1 MKERVLV
8 LLACLFASFTLA
20 MGQTRRVTGNVVDE
34 AGSPIIG
41 ASVLVK
47 GTNTGTIT
55 DVEGNFVLA
64 AVPTSAN
71 TLVVSFVGYSTQE
84 VAISS
89 NMTVIMAADN
99 EMLDEVIVVG
109 YGTQRKKDVTSSIAR
124 VGGDDLANL
133 ATSSFDTQ
141 LAGRAAGVQV
151 LTPSGILGSTPT
163 YRIRGVAT
171 VNSGT
176 QPLIV
181 VDGMPIVSGNIAEGS
196 ASYNA
201 MTDINPAD
209 IESVE
214 ILKDGAATAIYGS
227 RAANGV
233 VLITTKKGKV
243 GQTKV
248 TYDGMFTVASPY
260 KTHDLLNASE
270 FVTIMGEL
278 YGNWDMESP
287 ARNTGVDTDWMKEV
301 FRTGFQHS
309 HTINASGGTEK
320 SQYYFSLGFTNQ
332 EGIIRANDLRRYNVK
347 ANLTQEV
354 NKWVKVGIDIQ
365 ANKSNISGWS
375 TNGSNSLS
383 GAGYG
388 AIAMLPN
395 VPVYDANDPTG
406 YNIDAQNRKALGR
419 GGNETYIDNSI
430 PNIVWVLD
438 QNKNT
443 TENLHVMA
451 NAYVDVTLPIKGL
464 TYRMQGSENIS
475 KVMSRTFWNPDSGDG
490 YSYGGILDES
500 YGNNRDWNWQNIL
513 NYNATFGKHNIAATA
528 VMEYTKN
535 HYDFTEA
542 EVMELSDAY
551 FTKHIISN
559 TYGQQYAYGSETE
572 YGLASYMLRA
582 NYNYNST
589 YYLGA
594 SIRRDGL
601 SKLHKDSRWGTF
613 WGVSGAYRIS
623 NEKFYV
629 NSPLKK
635 VLNDL
640 RIRASYATL
649 GNSNIGS
656 GNFPYL
662 GTYGAGKY
670 GAQNSIGWTQ
680 MGNSKLKWE
689 TTETFD
695 IGVDGALFDGRLN
708 FEFAY
713 WQKNSK
719 DLVMNVP
726 TPPSLGI
733 PNNRY
738 ADNIGKIKNSGIE
751 FTLGAYI
758 FQNRDFTWKADLNFS
773 TLKNTVKSLYGGN
786 DIINS
791 YTIIREGESYNAIY
805 GYEYYGVNKVNGNPI
820 WVKADGSLVQFD
832 TFGDYDYHVYDPSN
846 PSDVSQDSSLSPSS
860 DRKVLGNS
868 IPTWYG
874 GLTNTFTW
882 KNFDA
887 SIFIRFS
894 GGNKIMNVD
903 RQEMLLNLGFEN
915 QGKEI
920 LGRWQS
926 EANPGDGMTPKIGYK
941 DGDYLFNND
950 LADSHFVENGAYLK
964 LATVTLGYTFPKKW
978 LAPLGVTKARV
989 YVQGQ
994 NLLTLTGFK
1003 GLDPETF
1010 ATDTSFEYASMPA
1023 QRSFTLGVNV
1033 TF

>member
-20 MGQTRRVTGNVVDE
+20 MAQTRRVTGTVVDE
-34 AGSPIIG
+34 AGDPIIG

-64 AVPTSAN
+64 TVPTSAN
-71 TLVVSFVGYSTQE
+71 TLVVSFVGYATQE
-84 VAISS
+84 VAIAS
-89 NMTVIMAADN
+89 NVTVILASDN
-99 EMLDEVIVVG
+99 ELLDEVIVVG
-109 YGTQRKKDVTSSIAR
+109 YGTQRKKDVTSSISR
-124 VGGDDLANL
+124 VGGDELANL
-133 ATSSFDTQ
+133 ATASFDTQ

-151 LTPSGILGSTPT
+151 MTPSGILGSTPT
-163 YRIRGVAT
+163 YRIRGVSS

-181 VDGMPIVSGNIAEGS
+181 VDGMPVTSGDISEGS

-201 MTDINPAD
+201 MTDINPSD

-248 TYDGMFTVASPY
+248 SYDGMFSWGSAA
-260 KTHDLLNASE
+260 KTYDLLNAKE
-270 FVTIMGEL
+270 FVEIQDEL
-278 YGNWDMESP
+278 FGNWGMESP
-287 ARNTGVDTDWMKEV
+287 ARNTGVETDWMKEV
-301 FRTGFQHS
+301 FKTGFQHS

-320 SQYYFSLGFTNQ
+320 SQYYFSLGYTNQ
-332 EGIIRANDLRRYNVK
+332 EGIILSNNLRRFNVK
-347 ANLTQEV
+347 GNLTQDL
-354 NKWVKVGIDIQ
+354 NKWVKVGLDIQ
-365 ANKSNISGWS
+365 ANKSEISGWS

-388 AIAMLPN
+388 AITMLPN
-395 VPVYDANDPTG
+395 VPVMNPNDPTG
-406 YNIDAQNRKALGR
+406 YNIDAENRKALGR
-419 GGNETYIDNSI
+419 GGNADYIDNGI
-430 PNIVWVLD
+430 PNIVWVLE

-451 NAYVDVTLPIKGL
+451 NAFVEVQLPLKGL
-464 TYRMQGSENIS
+464 SYRMQGSENIS
-475 KVMSRTFWNPDSGDG
+475 KVMSRTWWDPDSGDG
-490 YSYGGILDES
+490 MSYGGILDES

-513 NYNATFGKHNIAATA
+513 NYNASFGNHNISATA
-528 VMEYTKN
+528 VMEYSKS
-535 HYDFTEA
+535 HYDFTEG
-542 EVMELSDAY
+542 EVEELSDKY
-551 FTKHIISN
+551 FSQHIISN
-559 TYGQQYAYGSETE
+559 TYGQQYVYGSTTD
-572 YGLASYMLRA
+572 YGLASYLLRA
-582 NYNYNST
+582 NYNYASK
-589 YYLGA
+589 YYIGA

-629 NSPLKK
+629 NSPLKA

-640 RIRASYATL
+640 RFRASYATL

-662 GTYGAGKY
+662 GMYGAGKY
-670 GAQNSIGWTQ
+670 GTQNTIGWTQ
-680 MGNSKLKWE
+680 MGNNNLKWE

-695 IGVDGALFDGRLN
+695 LGIDGALFDGRLN

-726 TPPSLGI
+726 TSPALGI
-733 PNNRY
+733 PSNRY

-758 FQNRDFTWKADLNFS
+758 IQNRDFTWHADFNFS
-773 TLKNTVKSLYGGN
+773 TLKNRVQRLYGGN
-786 DIINS
+786 DIINA
-791 YTIIREGESYNAIY
+791 YTIIREGESYNALY
-805 GYEYYGVNKVNGNPI
+805 GYEYYGVNKTNGNPI

-832 TFGDYDYHVYDPSN
+832 TFGDYDYHVYDPAN
-846 PSDVSQDSSLSPSS
+846 PSDVSQPSVLNAS
-860 DRKVLGNS
+860 TDRKVLGNS
-868 IPTWYG
+868 IPTWFG
-874 GLTNTFTW
+874 GFNNQFTW

-887 SIFIRFS
+887 SVFIRFS
-894 GGNKIMNVD
+894 GGNKIMNND
-903 RQEMLLNLGFEN
+903 RAQQLLNLGFSN

-926 EANPGDGMTPKIGYK
+926 EANPGDGMMPKIGYK
-941 DGDYLFNND
+941 DGDYLFNQQST
-950 LADSHFVENGAYLK
+950 DSHFVEDGKYLK
-964 LATVTLGYTFPKKW
+964 LASVTIGYTFPRKW
-978 LAPLGVTKARV
+978 LSSLGVSKARV

-994 NLLTLTGFK
+994 NLLTWTGFK

-1010 ATDTSFEYASMPA
+1010 ATDTGWGSTSMPQ
-1023 QRSFTLGVNV
+1023 QRTYTVGVNV

>member
-20 MGQTRRVTGNVVDE
+20 MGQTRRVTGTVVDE
-34 AGSPIIG
+34 AGAPIIG

-71 TLVVSFVGYSTQE
+71 TLVVSFVGFSTQE
-84 VAISS
+84 VAISN

-124 VGGDDLANL
+124 VGGDEIANL
-133 ATSSFDTQ
+133 VSSSFDTQ

-151 LTPSGILGSTPT
+151 ISPNGILGSTPT
-163 YRIRGVAT
+163 YRIRGIAT

-181 VDGMPIVSGNIAEGS
+181 VDGLPVASGNISEGS
-196 ASYNA
+196 VGYNA
-201 MTDINPAD
+201 MSDINPND

-248 TYDGMFTVASPY
+248 TYDGTFSWGSAA
-260 KTHDLLNASE
+260 KTWDLLNAKE

-278 YGNWDMESP
+278 YGNWGMDSP
-287 ARNTGVDTDWMKEV
+287 ARETGVDTDWMDAV
-301 FRTGFQHS
+301 YRTGFQHS
-309 HTINASGGTEK
+309 HTMSASGGTEK
-320 SQYYFSLGFTNQ
+320 SQYYFSLGYTNQ
-332 EGIIRANDLRRYNVK
+332 QGIIRGNDLRRFNVK
-347 ANLTQEV
+347 ANLTQEL
-354 NKWVKVGIDIQ
+354 NKWVKVGLDIQ
-365 ANKSNISGWS
+365 ANKSTITGWS

-388 AIAMLPN
+388 SIAMLPN
-395 VPVYDANDPTG
+395 VPVMNPQDPTG

-438 QNKNT
+438 QNDNNT
-443 TENLHVMA
+443 SNIHVLA
-451 NAYVDVTLPIKGL
+451 NAFAEITLPLKGL
-464 TYRMQGSENIS
+464 TFRTQASEAIS
-475 KVMSRTFWNPDSGDG
+475 KVKSLTYWNPASGDG

-500 YGNNRDWNWQNIL
+500 YGNTRDWNWQNIL
-513 NYNATFGKHNIAATA
+513 SYNNSFGDHNISATA

-535 HYDFTEA
+535 HYDYNEG
-542 EVMELSDAY
+542 EVMELSDTY

-559 TYGQQYAYGSETE
+559 TYGQQYVYGSETE
-572 YGLASYMLRA
+572 YGLTSYLLRA
-582 NYNYNST
+582 NYNYASK
-589 YYLGA
+589 YYIGA

-601 SKLHKDSRWGTF
+601 SKLHKDNRWGTF

-629 NSPLKK
+629 NSSLKN

-662 GTYGAGKY
+662 GLYGAGKY

-680 MGNSKLKWE
+680 MGNDKLKWE

-695 IGVDGALFDGRLN
+695 IGLDGALFDGRLN

-713 WQKNSK
+713 FQKNSK

-738 ADNIGKIKNSGIE
+738 ADNVGKIKNSGIE
-751 FTLGAYI
+751 ITLGAYI
-758 FQNRDFTWKADLNFS
+758 FQNKNFTWHADLNFS
-773 TLKNTVKSLYGGN
+773 TLKNRVTELYGGN
-786 DIINS
+786 DIINT
-791 YTIIREGESYNAIY
+791 YTIVREGESYNSIY
-805 GYEYYGVNKVNGNPI
+805 GYDYYGVNKANGNPI
-820 WVKADGSLVQFD
+820 WRKADGTLVQFD
-832 TFGDYDYHVYDPSN
+832 TFGDYDYHVYDPAN
-846 PSDVSQDSSLSPSS
+846 PSDVSQDALLNTS
-860 DRKVLGNS
+860 DRKILGNS

-874 GLTNTFTW
+874 GFNNTFTW

-894 GGNKIMNVD
+894 GGNKIMNAD

-915 QGKEI
+915 QGREV

-926 EANPGDGMTPKIGYK
+926 ESNPGDGMTPKIGYK
-941 DGDYLFNND
+941 DGDYLFNTD
-950 LADSHFVENGAYLK
+950 AADSHFVEDGKYLK
-964 LATVTLGYTFPKKW
+964 LATVTLGYTFPRSW
-978 LAPLGVTKARV
+978 LSALGVTKARV
-989 YVQGQ
+989 YLQGQ
-994 NLLTLTGFK
+994 NLLTWSGFK

-1010 ATDTSFEYASMPA
+1010 ATDTNYDNASMPQ
-1023 QRSFTLGVNV
+1023 QRTFTMGVNL

>member
-20 MGQTRRVTGNVVDE
+20 MAQTRRVTGTVVDE
-34 AGSPIIG
+34 AGDPIIG

-64 AVPTSAN
+64 TVPTSAN
-71 TLVVSFVGYSTQE
+71 TLVVSFVGYATQE
-84 VAISS
+84 VAIAS
-89 NMTVIMAADN
+89 NVTVILASDN
-99 EMLDEVIVVG
+99 ELLDEVIVVG
-109 YGTQRKKDVTSSIAR
+109 YGTQRKKDVTSSISR

-133 ATSSFDTQ
+133 ATASFDTQ

-151 LTPSGILGSTPT
+151 MTPSGILGSTPT
-163 YRIRGVAT
+163 YRIRGVAS

-181 VDGMPIVSGNIAEGS
+181 VDGMPVTSGNIAEGS

-201 MTDINPAD
+201 MTDINPSD

-233 VLITTKKGKV
+233 VLITTKKGRV

-248 TYDGMFTVASPY
+248 SYDGMFTVASAA
-260 KTHDLLNASE
+260 KTHKLLNAKE
-270 FVTIMGEL
+270 FVMIQNEL
-278 YGNWDMESP
+278 WGNWGMESP
-287 ARNTGVDTDWMKEV
+287 AKETGVDTDWMDEI

-332 EGIIRANDLRRYNVK
+332 EGIILSNDLRRFNVK
-347 ANLTQEV
+347 GNLTQDL
-354 NKWVKVGIDIQ
+354 NKWVKVGLDIQ
-365 ANKSNISGWS
+365 ANKSNMSGWS
-375 TNGSNSLS
+375 TNSSNSLS

-388 AIAMLPN
+388 AVAMLPN
-395 VPVYDANDPTG
+395 VPVMNPNDPTG
-406 YNIDAQNRKALGR
+406 YNIDAENRKALGR
-419 GGNETYIDNSI
+419 GGNDTYIDNSI
-430 PNIVWVLD
+430 PNIVWVLE

-451 NAYVDVTLPIKGL
+451 NAFVEVQLPIKGL
-464 TYRMQGSENIS
+464 SYRMQGSENIS
-475 KVMSRTFWNPDSGDG
+475 KVMSRTWWDPASGDG
-490 YSYGGILDES
+490 MSYGGILDES

-513 NYNATFGKHNIAATA
+513 NYNASFGQHNISATA

-535 HYDFTEA
+535 HYDFTEG
-542 EVMELSDAY
+542 EVQSLADTY
-551 FTKHIISN
+551 FSKHITSDS
-559 TYGQQYAYGSETE
+559 YGKQYVYGSETE
-572 YGLASYMLRA
+572 YGLASYLLRA
-582 NYNYNST
+582 NYNYASK
-589 YYLGA
+589 YYIGA

-601 SKLHKDSRWGTF
+601 SKLNKDNRWGTF

-629 NSPLKK
+629 NSPLKA
-635 VLNDL
+635 VVNDL

-662 GTYGAGKY
+662 GMYGLGKY
-670 GAQNSIGWTQ
+670 GTQNSAGWTQ
-680 MGNSKLKWE
+680 MGNANLKWE

-695 IGVDGALFDGRLN
+695 IGLDGALFDGRLN

-726 TPPSLGI
+726 TAPSLGI

-758 FQNRDFTWKADLNFS
+758 IQNKDFTWHADLNFS
-773 TLKNTVKSLYGGN
+773 TLKNTVKELYGGN
-786 DIINS
+786 DIIGT
-791 YTIIREGESYNAIY
+791 YTIVREGESYNAIY
-805 GYEYYGVNKVNGNPI
+805 GYDYYGVNKVNGNPI
-820 WVKADGSLVQFD
+820 WRKADGSLVQFD

-846 PSDVSQDSSLSPSS
+846 PDDVSQGAFLSTS
-860 DRKVLGNS
+860 DKKVLGNS
-868 IPTWYG
+868 IPTWFG
-874 GLTNTFTW
+874 GFNNTFTW

-887 SIFIRFS
+887 SVFIRFS
-894 GGNKIMNVD
+894 GGNKIMNAD

-915 QGKEI
+915 QGTEI

-926 EANPGDGMTPKIGYK
+926 ESNPGDGMTPKIGYK
-941 DGDYLFNND
+941 DGDYLFNTD
-950 LADSHFVENGAYLK
+950 AADSHFVEDGKYLK
-964 LATVTLGYTFPKKW
+964 LATVTLGYTFPRQF
-978 LAPLGVTKARV
+978 LSSLGVSKARV

-994 NLLTLTGFK
+994 NLLTWTSFK

-1010 ATDTSFEYASMPA
+1010 ATDTGFGSASMPQ
-1023 QRSFTLGVNV
+1023 QRSFTFGVNV

>member
-20 MGQTRRVTGNVVDE
+20 MAQTRRVTGTVVDE
-34 AGSPIIG
+34 AGDPIIG

-64 AVPTSAN
+64 TVPTSAN
-71 TLVVSFVGYSTQE
+71 TLVVSFVGYATQE
-84 VAISS
+84 VAIAS
-89 NMTVIMAADN
+89 NVTVILASDN
-99 EMLDEVIVVG
+99 ELLDEVIVVG
-109 YGTQRKKDVTSSIAR
+109 YGTQRKKDVTSSISR
-124 VGGDDLANL
+124 VGGDELANL
-133 ATSSFDTQ
+133 ASSSFDTQ

-151 LTPSGILGSTPT
+151 MTPSGILGSTPT
-163 YRIRGVAT
+163 YRIRGVAS

-181 VDGMPIVSGNIAEGS
+181 VDGMPVTSGNIAEGS

-201 MTDINPAD
+201 MTDINPSD

-248 TYDGMFTVASPY
+248 TYDGMFTVASAA
-260 KTHDLLNASE
+260 KKHKLLNAKE
-270 FVTIMGEL
+270 FVTIQNEL
-278 YGNWDMESP
+278 WGNWGMESP
-287 ARNTGVDTDWMKEV
+287 AKETGVDTDWMDEI

-332 EGIIRANDLRRYNVK
+332 EGIILSNDLRRFNVK
-347 ANLTQEV
+347 GNLTQDL
-354 NKWVKVGIDIQ
+354 NKWVKVGLDIQ
-365 ANKSNISGWS
+365 ANKSNMSGWS
-375 TNGSNSLS
+375 TNSSNSLS

-388 AIAMLPN
+388 AVAMLPN
-395 VPVYDANDPTG
+395 VPVMNPNDPTG
-406 YNIDAQNRKALGR
+406 YNIDAENRKALGR
-419 GGNETYIDNSI
+419 GGNDTYIDNSI
-430 PNIVWVLD
+430 PNIVWVLE

-451 NAYVDVTLPIKGL
+451 NAFVEIQLPLKGL
-464 TYRMQGSENIS
+464 SYRMQGSENIN
-475 KVMSRTFWNPDSGDG
+475 KVMSRTYWNPDSGDG
-490 YSYGGILDES
+490 LSYGGILDES

-513 NYNATFGKHNIAATA
+513 NYNATFGQHNISATA

-535 HYDFTEA
+535 HYDFTEG
-542 EVMELSDAY
+542 EVESLADTY
-551 FTKHIISN
+551 FTKHIISDS
-559 TYGQQYAYGSETE
+559 YGKQYVYGSETE
-572 YGLASYMLRA
+572 YGLASYLLRA
-582 NYNYNST
+582 NYNYASK

-601 SKLHKDSRWGTF
+601 SKLNKDNRWGTF

-629 NSPLKK
+629 NSPLKA
-635 VLNDL
+635 VVNDL

-649 GNSNIGS
+649 GNSNVGS

-662 GTYGAGKY
+662 GMYGLGKY
-670 GAQNSIGWTQ
+670 GTQNSAGWTQ
-680 MGNSKLKWE
+680 MGNANLKWE

-695 IGVDGALFDGRLN
+695 IGLDGALFDGRLN

-726 TPPSLGI
+726 TAPSLGI

-758 FQNRDFTWKADLNFS
+758 IQNKNFTWHADFNFS
-773 TLKNTVKSLYGGN
+773 TLKNTVKELYGGN
-786 DIINS
+786 DIIGT
-791 YTIIREGESYNAIY
+791 YTIVREGESYNAIY
-805 GYEYYGVNKVNGNPI
+805 GYDYYGVNKVNGNPI
-820 WVKADGSLVQFD
+820 WRKADGSLVQFD

-846 PSDVSQDSSLSPSS
+846 PDDVSQGAFLSTS
-860 DRKVLGNS
+860 DKKVLGNS
-868 IPTWYG
+868 IPTWFG
-874 GLTNTFTW
+874 GFNNTFTW

-887 SIFIRFS
+887 SVFIRFS
-894 GGNKIMNVD
+894 GGNKIMNAD

-915 QGKEI
+915 QGTEI

-926 EANPGDGMTPKIGYK
+926 ESNPGDGMTPKIGYK
-941 DGDYLFNND
+941 DGDYLFNTD
-950 LADSHFVENGAYLK
+950 AADSHFVEDGKYLK
-964 LATVTLGYTFPKKW
+964 LATVTLGYTFPRNW
-978 LAPLGVTKARV
+978 LSALGVSKARV

-994 NLLTLTGFK
+994 NLLTWTSFK

-1010 ATDTSFEYASMPA
+1010 ATDTGFGSASMPQ
-1023 QRSFTLGVNV
+1023 QRSFTFGVNV